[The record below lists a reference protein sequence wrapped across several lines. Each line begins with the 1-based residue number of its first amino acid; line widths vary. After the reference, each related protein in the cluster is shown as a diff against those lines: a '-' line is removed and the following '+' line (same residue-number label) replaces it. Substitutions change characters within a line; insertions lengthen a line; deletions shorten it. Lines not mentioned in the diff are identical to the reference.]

1 MTVFGFVSGSA
12 RSWRRLAAG
21 LGLAG
26 VLSFGSA
33 APVLAQSQD
42 IAALQVRISQL
53 EEQVR
58 TYSGQIEGLQFQLTQ
73 LQTLIERMQEDNE
86 FRFQQLEGGG
96 SGESEA
102 VTTPGGATPSEALP
116 PSSSTETLPEAP
128 ATEGALVGDEDLG
141 ELDPNFGDE
150 DRLYA
155 SDVFEGEEG
164 VVTGPPE
171 APLGQT
177 PPSAP
182 LDLSFDANQ
191 TDIEVND
198 GDANAQFQAGYD
210 AIVRGE
216 TAFAEEQFRQFLELF
231 PDNPQAPDAT
241 YWLGQTLIQ
250 RGAYHEA
257 ANVLITGFEAYP
269 TSSRAPDL
277 LLDLGV
283 ALHGAGE
290 FDTACRTYSE
300 VLRRYPEA
308 TDAFKERVVS
318 EQARAGC

>member
-1 MTVFGFVSGSA
+1 MTVFRSISGPASG
-12 RSWRRLAAG
+12 WRRLAAG

-26 VLSFGSA
+26 LLSFGAA
-33 APVLAQSQD
+33 APGFAQNQD

-116 PSSSTETLPEAP
+116 PSSSIEALPGAPVEET
-128 ATEGALVGDEDLG
+128 LVGDEDLG
-141 ELDPNFGDE
+141 ELDPDFGDD

-155 SDVFEGEEG
+155 SDVFEGQDG
-164 VVTGPPE
+164 DVTGPPE

-182 LDLSFDANQ
+182 LDLSLDLNQ
-191 TDIEVND
+191 TDVEVND
-198 GDANAQFQAGYD
+198 GDANAQYQAGYD

-241 YWLGQTLIQ
+241 YWLGETLIQ
-250 RGAYHEA
+250 RGAYHDA
-257 ANVLITGFEAYP
+257 ANVLINGFEAYP
-269 TSSRAPDL
+269 TSTRAQDIL
-277 LLDLGV
+277 LKLGV

-308 TDAFKERVVS
+308 TDAFKERVVA